1 MEERKRKD
9 ILFELDKLIEIMS
22 VLRGPDGCPWDKKQN
37 YYSIKE
43 NIIEEAYEVVE
54 ALENKDITAFKEEL
68 GDLLLQVVFESQIA
82 YEEGDFDLGDVAE
95 VLREK
100 LIRRHPHVFAEVEVS
115 DSEEVLR
122 NWEKIKKDEKLE
134 SDQHSNSLLDEFS
147 QGQSALNQ
155 ANEIQKIAAQVG
167 FDWNNL
173 EPVLDK
179 IEEELGECKEIIGAN
194 PDNSILVENTNQAS
208 NEGNIQEQ
216 ENLEGEIGDLLFA
229 VVNLARFKNI
239 NPEIALL
246 KTISKF
252 KNRFQYIEETIEKE
266 NASFENYNLDQLDEI
281 WNKAKEDESKNK
293 SNFTGGLE

>member
-1 MEERKRKD
+1 MEERKRKE

-22 VLRGPDGCPWDKKQN
+22 VLRGPNGCPWDKKQN

-54 ALENKDITAFKEEL
+54 ELENKDIVFFKEEL

-82 YEEGDFDLGDVAE
+82 YEEGDFDLGDVAK

-115 DSEEVLR
+115 GSEEVLR
-122 NWEKIKKDEKLE
+122 NWEKIKKDEKSE
-134 SDQHSNSLLDEFS
+134 SDQKSNSLLDKFS

-155 ANEIQKIAAQVG
+155 ASEIQKIAARVG
-167 FDWNNL
+167 FDWDNL

-194 PDNSILVENTNQAS
+194 PDNSILMES
-208 NEGNIQEQ
+208 NKEALNERNVQEQ
-216 ENLEGEIGDLLFA
+216 EELESEIGDLLFA

-252 KNRFQYIEETIEKE
+252 KKRFQYIEETIKSE
-266 NASFENYNLDQLDEI
+266 NSVFEDYNLDQLDKI
-281 WNKAKEDESKNK
+281 WNKAKENELEEKT
-293 SNFTGGLE
+293 NFTGGLE